1 MHEAGCLPALRGK
14 VTQTG
19 GTGLCKGSKKRD
31 KHGVCGTLDG
41 TLGGT
46 LDSQAHRLEKAL
58 VPGALS
64 TMGRRGWPPA
74 KQSAQQLLRGRLPEA
89 RLSLHV

>member
-1 MHEAGCLPALRGK
+1 MTDGRHRPLQGK
-14 VTQTG
+14 REG
-19 GTGLCKGSKKRD
+19 D

-46 LDSQAHRLEKAL
+46 LDSKAHRLEKAL

-64 TMGRRGWPPA
+64 TMGRRGWSLA
-74 KQSAQQLLRGRLPEA
+74 KQISAA
-89 RLSLHV
+89 AAT